1 MGLHKIIK
9 IVAAAL
15 SLLGVIFLIMIISK
29 GDDAIKAM
37 AEQGESSGVDYMSY
51 IAYVV
56 LGIVLVFVLM
66 FVLKN
71 MFSNKETLMS
81 TVKGVGAFLV
91 LGLICYFVFASGT
104 EKSIADGKTLSAT
117 DDKLIG
123 AGLYMFY
130 ALAIIASGAMLFT
143 GLKKMISK

>member
-9 IVAAAL
+9 IAAAAL
-15 SLLGVIFLIMIISK
+15 SILGIVFLIMIISK

-37 AEQGESSGVDYMSY
+37 AEQGEASGVDYMSY

-56 LGIVLVFVLM
+56 LGIVLTFVII

-81 TVKGVGAFLV
+81 TIKGVGSFVV
-91 LGLICYFVFASGT
+91 LALICYFAFAKGVET
-104 EKSIADGKTLSAT
+104 PLRDGEVLSAS
-117 DDKLIG
+117 DDKLVG

-130 ALAIIASGAMLFT
+130 ALALIACGTMLFF
-143 GLKKMISK
+143 GLKKMIK

>member
-9 IVAAAL
+9 IAAAAL
-15 SLLGVIFLIMIISK
+15 SILGIVFLIMIISK

-51 IAYVV
+51 IAYLV
-56 LGIVLVFVLM
+56 LGIVLTFVII

-81 TVKGVGAFLV
+81 TIKGVGSFVVVA
-91 LGLICYFVFASGT
+91 LICYFVLAKGVET
-104 EKSIADGKTLSAT
+104 PLRDGEVLSAS
-117 DDKLIG
+117 DDKLVG

-130 ALAIIASGAMLFT
+130 LLALIACGTMIFF
-143 GLKKMISK
+143 GLKKMIK